1 MESKNKSGKKKRYII
16 IIAILLI
23 PFISIF
29 LIIHFR
35 RVVTPTNDEIIQ
47 YIIDAKAYK
56 TEATYTIENSKGE
69 FEEEVEIYHKKDLG
83 FRVEFQEDRVKIY
96 KNGYINVQEND
107 EEYEVDEGMD
117 SLYPLGFIGNI
128 LSNEIIDINE
138 GTEEWGDIKYLVVDV
153 QLSSKNNHLYKA
165 KVYINKED
173 KSPIVTKIYNNEDEE
188 RVIIVYDDFEY
199 LKDIDKNLF

>member
-96 KNGYINVQEND
+96 KDGYIYVQEND
-107 EEYEVDEGMD
+107 EEYVVDEGMD

-153 QLSSKNNHLYKA
+153 QLSSKNNHL
-165 KVYINKED
+165 
-173 KSPIVTKIYNNEDEE
+173 
-188 RVIIVYDDFEY
+188 
-199 LKDIDKNLF
+199 